1 MDAGSGYPRR
11 VFREANGRGVSFTMD
26 GKPLEAFEG
35 ETLLAA
41 LMAERGWTLRRTEC
55 ENAARGMFCGMGVC
69 MDCLVHLEGEGLVRA
84 CFVFVREGM
93 ACRTPIPADGVGY
106 PIE

>member
-1 MDAGSGYPRR
+1 
-11 VFREANGRGVSFTMD
+11 VSFTMD
-26 GKPLEAFEG
+26 GERIEGFEG

-41 LMAERGWTLRRTEC
+41 LMAERGWSIRRTEI

-69 MDCLVHLEGEGLVRA
+69 MDCLVHLEGEGLVRS
-84 CFVFVREGM
+84 CMVFVREGM
-93 ACRTPIPADGVGY
+93 VCRTPVPAEGMGY